1 MVLHIDPR
9 FRLVWRSPDSLQ
21 FGVDDPPVTLYDVT
35 EAQERMIAALAVGI
49 SGPGLSM
56 LAHSAGADAGEPERL
71 LRQLDPIL
79 LVETPKP
86 RPRPRTIVI
95 AGHGATVDR
104 MADVLVACGMTP
116 RLVGRNI
123 PAAAEALGV
132 AVVIAHFVVDPA
144 FHGLWLRRDVPH
156 LPLVFGD
163 SGARIG
169 PLVEPGTG
177 PCLHCLERWHTD
189 EDPAWP
195 AIASQLLGRRSP
207 IDEGLV
213 AGEVAAIAVRLLLA
227 RLAYGPGDSAESVW
241 VDAVSGSTE
250 RTLWRRHPQC
260 GCEALPGIGTADVE
274 SSASAQPRPTTDE
287 AVHARA

>member
-21 FGVDDPPVTLYDVT
+21 FGIDYPPVTLRDVT
-35 EAQERMIAALAVGI
+35 EAQERMIAALVVGI

-56 LAHSAGADAGEPERL
+56 LAHAAGADMGEPERL
-71 LRQLDPIL
+71 LRLLDPVL
-79 LVETPKP
+79 LGETPKP
-86 RPRPRTIVI
+86 RPRTVVI
-95 AGHGATVDR
+95 AGHGPTVDR
-104 MADVLVACGMTP
+104 MAEALVACGITP
-116 RLVGRNI
+116 CPVGGNV

-156 LPLVFGD
+156 LPVVFGD
-163 SGARIG
+163 TGARIG
-169 PLVEPGTG
+169 PIVEPGTG

-213 AGEVAAIAVRLLLA
+213 AGEVAAIAVRLLIA
-227 RLAYGPGDSAESVW
+227 RLSHGPGESAESVR
-241 VDAVSGSTE
+241 VDAATGSTE
-250 RTLWRRHPQC
+250 WTSWRRHPQC
-260 GCEALPGIGTADVE
+260 GCGALPGIETPDVA
-274 SSASAQPRPTTDE
+274 SSASAPPRPTTGA
-287 AVHARA
+287 AVHAPG